1 VGELGRFLRLGA
13 GLVSAPAVATSEA
26 LPRRPWTFL
35 RRWLGALGLSGRA
48 LVIVAPALWLTLFFL
63 VPLLI
68 VLQVSLSASAIAIPP
83 YLPLVTSDEKGTVQ
97 MTLHLGNFM
106 RLFQDSLYIVSYLNS
121 IKIAA
126 ISTIFA
132 LLIGYPIAYFIARSS
147 DRWRNIL
154 LLLVILP
161 FWSSFLLR
169 VYAWIGMLKN
179 EGVINNFLEWIGL
192 IREPIPFLQ
201 TDVAVYIGIVYCY
214 LPFMILPLYTNLVK
228 LDESLLEA
236 SADLG
241 ARPFRTF
248 MSITLPLSLPGI
260 VAGALLVFIPAIGE
274 YVIPTLLGGSSF
286 AMIGRV
292 TFDEFFLN
300 RDWPMASAL
309 AFALLI
315 VVVVPIMLMQ
325 RAQDVVVNQ

>member
-1 VGELGRFLRLGA
+1 MGELGRHVRLGI
-13 GLVSAPAVATSEA
+13 GVMTTTA
-26 LPRRPWTFL
+26 LPAAAATRRPWNFL

-48 LVIVAPALWLTLFFL
+48 LVIAAPALWLTIFFL
-63 VPLLI
+63 FPLLI
-68 VLQVSLSASAIAIPP
+68 VLQVSLSQSAIAIPP
-83 YLPLVTSDEKGTVQ
+83 YLPLITTDDRGTVQ
-97 MTLHLGNFM
+97 ATLHLGNFI

-126 ISTIFA
+126 ISTILA
-132 LLIGYPIAYFIARSS
+132 LLVGYPIAYFIARSP

-154 LLLVILP
+154 LMLIILP

-179 EGVINNFLEWIGL
+179 EGIINNVLEAIGL
-192 IREPIPFLQ
+192 IHAPITFLQ
-201 TDVAVYIGIVYCY
+201 SDIAVYIGIVYCY

-248 MSITLPLSLPGI
+248 MSVTLPLSIPGI
-260 VAGALLVFIPAIGE
+260 VAGSMLVFIPAIGE

-292 TFDEFFLN
+292 TFDEFFSN

-309 AFALLI
+309 AFAMLL
-315 VVVVPIMLMQ
+315 VVVVPIMFMQ
-325 RAQDVVVNQ
+325 NVQNAVTQK

>member
-1 VGELGRFLRLGA
+1 M
-13 GLVSAPAVATSEA
+13 SAPAIDASEA
-26 LPRRPWTFL
+26 LPQRPWTFL

-48 LVIVAPALWLTLFFL
+48 LVIAAPALWLTLFFL

-83 YLPLVTSDEKGTVQ
+83 YLPLITSDEKGTVQ
-97 MTLHLGNFM
+97 MTLHLSNFM

-126 ISTIFA
+126 ISTILA
-132 LLIGYPIAYFIARSS
+132 LLVGYPMAYFIARAP

-154 LLLVILP
+154 LMLIILP

-179 EGVINNFLEWIGL
+179 EGIINNILQAIGL
-192 IREPIPFLQ
+192 IHNPIPFLQ

-228 LDESLLEA
+228 LDETLLEA

-241 ARPFRTF
+241 ARPIRTF
-248 MSITLPLSLPGI
+248 LSITLPLSVPGI
-260 VAGALLVFIPAIGE
+260 VAGSMLVFIPAIGE
-274 YVIPTLLGGSSF
+274 YVIPTLLGGSGF

-292 TFDEFFLN
+292 TFDEFFSN

-309 AFALLI
+309 AFAMLL

-325 RAQDVVVNQ
+325 NAQSRVVNQ